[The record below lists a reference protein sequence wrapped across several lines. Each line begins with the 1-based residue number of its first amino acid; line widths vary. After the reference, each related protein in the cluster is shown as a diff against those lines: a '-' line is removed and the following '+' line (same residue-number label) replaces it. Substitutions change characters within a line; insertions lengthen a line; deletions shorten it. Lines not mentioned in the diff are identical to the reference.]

1 MTTEQNKEVE
11 ILDGVQRN
19 SLLEDD
25 IQQFVEESIINA
37 MH

>member
-1 MTTEQNKEVE
+1 MKIEHNKEVE
-11 ILDGVQRN
+11 ILDGVQGN
-19 SLLEDD
+19 NLLEDD